1 MRLLLFPTCV
11 LLAVVLPACETLSEK
26 PSSMPQFVQLPT
38 PVVDMPPPPSEILQE
53 LKLMQKR
60 WDSERQ
66 ERLRLLTPSEVP
78 TQR

>member
-11 LLAVVLPACETLSEK
+11 LLVAALPACETLSEK
-26 PSSMPQFVQLPT
+26 PSSTPQFVPLPT

-78 TQR
+78 TKR